1 MKVIFFSLARSVAT
15 VAADQSINFR
25 SPHHLVVAQACLS
38 LKVSPTT
45 PLCLFRPSRR
55 DHQPAGSGRSGPDPS
70 KERSETAD
78 PIVDEN

>member
-1 MKVIFFSLARSVAT
+1 MDIYLQLFLIKYQFNCLF
-15 VAADQSINFR
+15 
-25 SPHHLVVAQACLS
+25 CLS

-70 KERSETAD
+70 EERSETAD